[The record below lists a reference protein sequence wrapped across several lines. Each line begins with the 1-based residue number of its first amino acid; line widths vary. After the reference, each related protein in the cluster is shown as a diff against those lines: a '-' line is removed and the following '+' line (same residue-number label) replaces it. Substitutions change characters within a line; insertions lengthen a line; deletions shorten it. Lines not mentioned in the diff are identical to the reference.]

1 MPWDFTTV
9 PTSRHLRFRLTFQG
23 VTVQPYASGASDS
36 ASQPKQ
42 LRFYLSVPA
51 VSTLPH
57 IPSSHSP
64 SILPLSPGSLN
75 SASHLK
81 QSRFRFT
88 VPALSTLPH
97 NPSSY
102 SPSIPPLSPGTLNSA
117 SQHDTDKIFFSFI
130 ADFLQGFLDLNA
142 NIIRH
147 SCDLVFHLLRYHF
160 VQRFAENI
168 GVPYTIRC
176 V

>member
-1 MPWDFTTV
+1 MSSYSLVCTVPWDFTTA

-23 VTVQPYASGASDS
+23 VTVQPYASGASNS

-57 IPSSHSP
+57 SPSSHSP

-88 VPALSTLPH
+88 VPAVSTLPH

-102 SPSIPPLSPGTLNSA
+102 SPSTLNSA
-117 SQHDTDKIFFSFI
+117 SQPKQ
-130 ADFLQGFLDLNA
+130 LQSK
-142 NIIRH
+142 H
-147 SCDLVFHLLRYHF
+147 SASQSRQSQFGLKARY
-160 VQRFAENI
+160 R
-168 GVPYTIRC
+168 
-176 V
+176 